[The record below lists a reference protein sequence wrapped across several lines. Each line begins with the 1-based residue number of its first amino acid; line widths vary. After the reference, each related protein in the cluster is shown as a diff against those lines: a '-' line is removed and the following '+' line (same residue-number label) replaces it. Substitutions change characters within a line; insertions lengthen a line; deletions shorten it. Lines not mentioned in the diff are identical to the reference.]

1 MNDLVKA
8 RQQFRRDLGL
18 PTIQL
23 PGQRR
28 LLGGKDLNGAVWV
41 QIEGQDRITM
51 PPKQAI
57 EFAMGLLKACG
68 IQLEEVNANEL
79 LDG

>member
-8 RQQFRRDLGL
+8 RQKFRRDLGL
-18 PTIQL
+18 PVIQL

-28 LLGGKDLNGAVWV
+28 LFGGKDLNGGVWV

-57 EFAMGLLKACG
+57 EFAIGLLKACG
-68 IQLEEVNANEL
+68 IQLEEVNTDSL
-79 LDG
+79 LNG